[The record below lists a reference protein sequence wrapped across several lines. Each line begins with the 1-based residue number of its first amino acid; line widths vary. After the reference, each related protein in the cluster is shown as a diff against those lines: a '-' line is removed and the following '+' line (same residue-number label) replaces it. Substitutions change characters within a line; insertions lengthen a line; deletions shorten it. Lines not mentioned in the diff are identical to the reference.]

1 MELEDSGRAGHWGDY
16 NCDIPH
22 WTLKNMFEYIRDNQD
37 TLKTEFITWAGD
49 NSGHNVWDNSN
60 EEVLDYTVNITDT
73 LNEVLGSDS
82 QIPIYPTMG
91 NHDTWPVNVEDFS
104 KPENNYAINGIK
116 PLWTQSTFLTAEE
129 AETFG
134 KYGYYSKPFPF
145 NPKGKVISLNMQ
157 ACNDLNWWLM
167 VDRQDPGQ

>member
-1 MELEDSGRAGHWGDY
+1 
-16 NCDIPH
+16 
-22 WTLKNMFEYIRDNQD
+22 MFEYIRDNQD

-60 EEVLDYTVNITDT
+60 EEVLDYTVNITKT
-73 LNEVLGSDS
+73 LTEVLGSDS
-82 QIPIYPTMG
+82 KIPIYPTMG

-129 AETFG
+129 ADTFG
-134 KYGYYSKPFPF
+134 KYGYYSKPLPF
-145 NPKGKVISLNMQ
+145 NPKGKVISLNM
-157 ACNDLNWWLM
+157 
-167 VDRQDPGQ
+167 